1 MEKRA
6 TKKTRTPFVYGI
18 TNEQCVWSRAGVVK
32 PMKCI
37 NAFDC
42 LDCTFDRRLQSNFE
56 TKQAQAGKI
65 RKAYITPRM
74 QMLSSQLK
82 CRHMLS
88 GRVDYKMCA
97 HNFNCVKCPY
107 DKMIEDTGYMPGINP
122 PVCDQ
127 ASGFNVPRDHY
138 FHYGHTWARV
148 EYGGRVRIGIDDFA
162 LRLLGPQDE
171 IELPGL
177 GKKIFQGR
185 HQATLKRDQNEA
197 ATLSPVDGKVVA
209 VNYKV
214 KRRAQIANDSPY
226 YGGWL
231 MVIEPTDLRKNL
243 KNLFF
248 GTESLAWIDDEAT
261 RLNTLLS
268 EETGY
273 QMAAT
278 GGEAI
283 KDIYG
288 MVPGIGWDRLV
299 EEFLG

>member
-1 MEKRA
+1 MEKQA
-6 TKKTRTPFVYGI
+6 KKKTRNPFVYGI
-18 TNEQCVWSRAGVVK
+18 ANDQCVWSRAGVIK

-42 LDCTFDRRLQSNFE
+42 LDCSFDRKLQSNFE
-56 TKQAQAGKI
+56 AKLARAGKM
-65 RKAYITPRM
+65 RKAHITPRM
-74 QMLSSQLK
+74 QMLSGQLK

-97 HNFNCVKCPY
+97 HNYNCVKCPY
-107 DKMIEDTGYMPGINP
+107 DKMIEDTGYMPGIKE
-122 PVCDQ
+122 PVFDQ

-138 FHYGHTWARV
+138 FHFGHTWARV
-148 EYGGRVRIGIDDFA
+148 EYGGRVRVGIDDFA

-177 GKKIFQGR
+177 GKTVFQSQ

-209 VNYKV
+209 VNYKI
-214 KRRAQIANDSPY
+214 KKKTQIANDSPY

-231 MVIEPTDLRKNL
+231 MVIEPTDLRNNL

-248 GTESLAWIDDEAT
+248 GTESLAWMDDEAT

-278 GGEAI
+278 GGEPI

-288 MVPGIGWDRLV
+288 MVPGIDWDRLV

>member
-1 MEKRA
+1 
-6 TKKTRTPFVYGI
+6 
-18 TNEQCVWSRAGVVK
+18 
-32 PMKCI
+32 
-37 NAFDC
+37 
-42 LDCTFDRRLQSNFE
+42 
-56 TKQAQAGKI
+56 
-65 RKAYITPRM
+65 
-74 QMLSSQLK
+74 MLSSQLK

-97 HNFNCVKCPY
+97 HNYNCVRCPY
-107 DKMIEDTGYMPGINP
+107 DKMIEDSGYMPGSKQ

-138 FHYGHTWARV
+138 FHFGHTWARV
-148 EYGGRVRIGIDDFA
+148 EYGGRVRVGVDDFA

-171 IELPGL
+171 IKLPRL
-177 GKKIFQGR
+177 GKMVFQGQ
-185 HQATLKRDQNEA
+185 HQATLKRDQHEA

-209 VNYKV
+209 VNYKI
-214 KRRAQIANDSPY
+214 KKKAQMANDSPY
-226 YGGWL
+226 YSGWL
-231 MVIEPTDLRKNL
+231 MVIEPTDLRNNL

-248 GTESLAWIDDEAT
+248 GTESLAWMDDEAT